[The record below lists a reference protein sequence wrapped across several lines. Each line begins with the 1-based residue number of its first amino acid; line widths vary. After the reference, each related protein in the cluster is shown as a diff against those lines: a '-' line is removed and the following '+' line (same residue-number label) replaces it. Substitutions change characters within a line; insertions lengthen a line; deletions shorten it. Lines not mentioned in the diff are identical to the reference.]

1 MSEELKHF
9 KKYIDER
16 ANKGNEELFFN
27 LNLSVISGEY
37 LRNYAEFKNIASA
50 LNPNVA
56 DLVQSLEDIVQPVDN
71 IEEDNEIT
79 EKDSFFDN
87 AISHYIELTDNI
99 NENIKEILKKDDEK
113 KELKPKRIKV
123 KYEIERLFYE
133 RHDFKNTNL
142 KPGYFLFL
150 INLNLAELDEYL
162 ECSEWCLNEIDL
174 LENYLEENSNII
186 VDKWY
191 SQIIDILKDK
201 CKYLKYKIN
210 YRATKK
216 SDILITENS
225 AFYEFYKET
234 NEHYA
239 KENIV
244 NGVSEIINNCWDE
257 NSSKIAIEN
266 GKPKRFGIFYKKTI
280 NTDEYRRLLNTAN
293 LNSKKIHQLNK
304 FLKNT
309 TKLNLEEKLSNIST
323 LVTNIEGQLTNT
335 TNEFQQIYLHS
346 SLNLLQNTQL
356 FLILKQEELIG
367 YKNICGDNFYTGSA
381 FQKSNSFRKK
391 IEGELNRL
399 YKDYRGYEHVIDF
412 LDKLFDKLQNP
423 EYFFDFLKK
432 DEHHI
437 DDSKLPLYKENILK
451 NINNIKKF
459 YEEILHKIEENK
471 KYLTHYEVKPI
482 YLEVENCLKSYLIKV
497 PEGEELKNEKIDI
510 FLDSSY
516 ILPINY
522 EKISNK
528 INQKSLVYN
537 YEIKLIEGR
546 LDILFDLD
554 LARKKYHNIENKFK
568 ENEFK
573 VVQIVAM
580 FVSIATFVLI
590 NVKIFDNKSGSESFA
605 IILGLAGVFTL
616 FNGFFNWLIQG
627 QLYKKVDSRFY
638 LFFLLP
644 TFLILAGGCIMY
656 CSDNKTIIE
665 NVDKSLDEKIDSLVM
680 VKTLK
685 IERKYKIDSIN
696 NLVDKIQLENRLKQI
711 EKQNPN

>member
-1 MSEELKHF
+1 MSEELKNF
-9 KKYIDER
+9 KKYSQER
-16 ANKGNEELFFN
+16 VTKGNEELFFN
-27 LNLSVISGEY
+27 LNLSVIAGEY
-37 LRNYAEFKNIASA
+37 LRDYTEFKNIASA
-50 LNPNVA
+50 LSTNAVE
-56 DLVQSLEDIVQPVDN
+56 LVQSLEETEDVALLVDN
-71 IEEDNEIT
+71 VEDDGQTT
-79 EKDSFFDN
+79 EKESFFNN
-87 AISHYIELTDNI
+87 AIRYYIELTDNI
-99 NENIKEILKKDDEK
+99 NENIKEILKKEDEK

-133 RHDFKNTNL
+133 RNDFQNTDL

-150 INLNLAELDEYL
+150 INLSLAELDEYL
-162 ECSEWCLNEIDL
+162 ECSEWCLSEIDL
-174 LENYLEENSNII
+174 LENYLENSNTIFS
-186 VDKWY
+186 KWY
-191 SQIIDILKDK
+191 SQIIKILKDK
-201 CKYLKYKIN
+201 CKYLRYKIN
-210 YRATKK
+210 YRATRK
-216 SDILITENS
+216 SDIKITEDS
-225 AFYEFYKET
+225 AFYEFYEET
-234 NEHYA
+234 NKHYT

-257 NSSKIAIEN
+257 NSSKTVIED
-266 GKPKRFGIFYKKTI
+266 GKQKRFAIFFKKAV
-280 NTDEYRRLLNTAN
+280 NTDAYRRLSSTAI

-309 TKLNLEEKLSNIST
+309 TTLNLDEKLSNIST
-323 LVTNIEGQLTNT
+323 LVQNIEAQLTNT
-335 TNEFQQIYLHS
+335 TSEFQQIYLHS

-356 FLILKQEELIG
+356 FLILKQEEIIG

-412 LDKLFDKLQNP
+412 LDTLFEKLQNP
-423 EYFFDFLKK
+423 ESFFDFFKK
-432 DEHHI
+432 EEHNI
-437 DDSKLPLYKENILK
+437 DDLKLGIYKENILK
-451 NINNIKKF
+451 NINIIKRF
-459 YEEILHKIEENK
+459 YEEILLKIEENK

-482 YLEVENCLKSYLIKV
+482 YLEVENCLKSYSIKV
-497 PEGEELKNEKIDI
+497 PEGEELKDKKIEV

-516 ILPINY
+516 VLPINY

-537 YEIKLIEGR
+537 YEIKLIKGR

-554 LARKKYHNIENKFK
+554 FARKKYHNIENKFK

-627 QLYKKVDSRFY
+627 HLYKKIDRKFY
-638 LFFLLP
+638 LFFILP
-644 TFLILAGGCIMY
+644 TLLIAGGGVIMY
-656 CSDNKTIIE
+656 CSDSKTIIE
-665 NVDKSLDEKIDSLVM
+665 NVDKSLDKKIDSLVK
-680 VKTLK
+680 VKTLN
-685 IERKYKIDSIN
+685 IERKYKNDSVN
-696 NLVDKIQLENRLKQI
+696 NLVDKIKLENRLRQI
-711 EKQNPN
+711 EKK